1 MAISSAQ
8 PSHQLISIGPED
20 EDCPICRAMRANG
33 APEGEALRDPDT
45 GELLGFA
52 QPLDEAA
59 KAELLKD
66 SAWQSVPKAAAPPAA
81 QGKRSRP
88 KRFNAR
94 RMAPLK
100 KRRRAKGGRGHRRRR
115 WRR

>member
-1 MAISSAQ
+1 MAISTTH
-8 PSHQLISIGPED
+8 PSHQLI
-20 EDCPICRAMRANG
+20 
-33 APEGEALRDPDT
+33 T
-45 GELLGFA
+45 

-59 KAELLKD
+59 KAELLTD
-66 SAWQSVPKAAAPPAA
+66 PVEQTLPKAATPPAA
-81 QGKRSRP
+81 EGKRARP
-88 KRFNAR
+88 RHFNAR